1 MRVADTAREDR
12 RCPLL
17 VAPGQCKKK
26 ITFAFVD
33 VVAFFSKFFVLVVCK
48 GFQEFN

>member
-1 MRVADTAREDR
+1 MWPILRERTAAARYSS
-12 RCPLL
+12 LQ
-17 VAPGQCKKK
+17 VSAKKK